1 MIVKLGDDSDCIVR
15 ACHHNYKC
23 RHAYALKTKCSQSLT
38 ITCSIDHSF
47 SFILA
52 LFHKFWLDAIID
64 VTESNVVL
72 HGIFS
77 PPVFKD

>member
-15 ACHHNYKC
+15 ACHHNNVGM
-23 RHAYALKTKCSQSLT
+23 HMLKTKCSQSLT

-72 HGIFS
+72 HGIFL